1 MSRPASPPDTSTV
14 EITAEKKAP
23 DLTVNKVLAGAG
35 AAATAAVLGSYL
47 GAAGTV
53 LGAALGSVASTIASV
68 LYQRSL
74 DRTRDTVVARIKPG
88 RIPAQRGAPDAE
100 TVIIAPVSPTPARRP
115 PWRRAVVAA
124 IVVFVLG
131 LAAVTGLEWVNGSS
145 LTSNESGTSV
155 GRVIAPQPAQDAT
168 DTTGD
173 ATTTE
178 EPAEDSTDE
187 PAPTPDATDEQG
199 DEDRSDG
206 APPVVD
212 DSGDGGDSEPTT
224 AAPTTT
230 PAPTGSARPSGR

>member
-14 EITAEKKAP
+14 EITAAKKAP

-53 LGAALGSVASTIASV
+53 LGAAIGSVASTIASV

-88 RIPAQRGAPDAE
+88 RIPAQRSAPDAE
-100 TVIIAPVSPTPARRP
+100 TVIIAPVPPTPARRL

-124 IVVFVLG
+124 VVVFVLG
-131 LAAVTGLEWVNGSS
+131 LAAVTGLEWANGSS
-145 LTSNESGTSV
+145 LTTSESGTSV

-173 ATTTE
+173 TTTTE
-178 EPAEDSTDE
+178 EPAEDAGDE
-187 PAPTPDATDEQG
+187 PAPTSDATDEEG
-199 DEDRSDG
+199 AEDRSDG
-206 APPVVD
+206 APPVVE
-212 DSGDGGDSEPTT
+212 DSGDAEPTT
-224 AAPTTT
+224 VAPTAT
-230 PAPTGSARPSGR
+230 PTPTGSVRPSGR

>member
-1 MSRPASPPDTSTV
+1 MPRPATPSDTSTV

-74 DRTRDTVVARIKPG
+74 DRTRDTVVARIRPG

-100 TVIIAPVSPTPARRP
+100 TVIIAPVPPPPVGRR

-131 LAAVTGLEWVNGSS
+131 LAAVTGLEWANGSS
-145 LTSNESGTSV
+145 LTRDESGTSV
-155 GRVIAPQPAQDAT
+155 GRVIAPPPSTDT

-173 ATTTE
+173 TTT
-178 EPAEDSTDE
+178 TDE
-187 PAPTPDATDEQG
+187 PTEDPTDEPTPTGDATEEEGDDEGTG
-199 DEDRSDG
+199 DG
-206 APPVVD
+206 PPVVE
-212 DSGDGGDSEPTT
+212 DSGEAEPTT
-224 AAPTTT
+224 AAPTPT
-230 PAPTGSARPSGR
+230 PTPTGSVRPSGGR